1 MPTADTFTALGR
13 GNGFASFCT
22 IPISVA
28 TDSPAWELW
37 ELCPE
42 EFTLEEVMNWA
53 WNGHDYTDTSLDI
66 FWDRQGTPENP
77 RENYEIKYFLNYSE
91 ANEEWLQNAA
101 YNPSGDDL
109 PDNGQGLRLI
119 AMENGAVIYGSGRN
133 TQPYERVCSARPDL
147 LFQEFRC
154 SSDGKIFFRASR
166 FIRLRIVYDSANDN
180 YRFLAFSTGEF
191 MATEKYAEEHG
202 TVNDTTTIEIPITST
217 KNISIPLATWTY
229 TDKSFE
235 LTNSVVGEI
244 DFYTY

>member
-1 MPTADTFTALGR
+1 MPTATPFTALGR

-109 PDNGQGLRLI
+109 PDNGQGLRFGS
-119 AMENGAVIYGSGRN
+119 NGSGR
-133 TQPYERVCSARPDL
+133 TREPYERVCFGRPDL
-147 LFQEFRC
+147 LFQEFRY
-154 SSDGKIFFRASR
+154 STSDGKIFFRASR

-235 LTNSVVGEI
+235 FTNSVVGEI
-244 DFYTY
+244 DFYTYS